1 MCFNIQAPQIFPLN
15 IYRMI
20 SDLEVRALSFVSIG
34 FLILLFATVLVYYQ
48 TPHRY
53 RWVCLLAASY
63 VFYIFSSPV
72 YAIFLIVST
81 VVTYGSGLLI
91 GRINSGTGKQK
102 YKKLIVVFSLLI
114 NIGILMVFK
123 YADFFRETYSGLL
136 ALFWVSVATEA
147 FHLILP
153 VGISF
158 YTFQS
163 LSYTIDV
170 YRGDV
175 EPQTH
180 LGKYA
185 LFVSF
190 FPTLVSGPI
199 QKSKD
204 FLKKIDE
211 VHPFD
216 YAGIKKGVLLMLWG
230 YFEKMVVAD
239 RLGILVNT
247 VYENPSKYHGL
258 ESILASFF
266 YTFQIYCDFSGY
278 SNIAIGAAEM
288 LGFHL
293 AENFNCPYFA
303 KSIQDFWRRWHISLS
318 TWFRD
323 YLYFPLGGSRCSKFR
338 RCLNVLIVF
347 TVCGFWHG
355 ASLTFLFWGLLH
367 GIYQVIGLLLKPLK
381 ERAREAMGIK
391 KQSIGYR
398 IIQVAITFLL
408 VNFAWIFFR
417 ADTME
422 NAFLLIGNM
431 FQFDPAA
438 IWNGALFQLGLTE
451 PEFIAGLLGV
461 AIIMLV
467 DILKKRIDLRT
478 ALMSRNVVLRWT
490 VYLAAVLIL
499 MLFGVYGS
507 EYSAQSF
514 IYFQF

>member
-1 MCFNIQAPQIFPLN
+1 
-15 IYRMI
+15 
-20 SDLEVRALSFVSIG
+20 LSFVSIG
-34 FLILLFATVLVYYQ
+34 FLALLFVTVFVYYQ
-48 TPHRY
+48 IPHQY
-53 RWVCLLAASY
+53 QWACLLVASY
-63 VFYIFSSPV
+63 AFYLFSGPV
-72 YAIFLIVST
+72 YAIFLIAST

-91 GRINSGTGKQK
+91 GRINSGTGNPK
-102 YKKLIVVFSLLI
+102 YKKYIVALSLLF
-114 NIGILMVFK
+114 NIGILVVFK
-123 YADFFRETYSGLL
+123 YADFFRKTYSDLL
-136 ALFWVSVATEA
+136 ALFGVSVATEA
-147 FHLILP
+147 VHLILP

-175 EPQTH
+175 EPEAH

-190 FPTLVSGPI
+190 FPTLISGPI

-216 YAGIKKGVLLMLWG
+216 YIGVKKGVLRMLWG

-239 RLGILVNT
+239 RLAILVNT
-247 VYENPSKYHGL
+247 VYENPAQYHGL
-258 ESILASFF
+258 ESVLASLF

-288 LGFHL
+288 MGFHL
-293 AENFNCPYFA
+293 EENFNCPYFA
-303 KSIQDFWRRWHISLS
+303 KSIQEFWRRWHISLS

-323 YLYFPLGGSRCSKFR
+323 YLYFPLGGSRCSKLR

-367 GIYQVIGLLLKPLK
+367 GIYQDIGLLLEPLK
-381 ERAREAMGIK
+381 ERVREALRINK
-391 KQSIGYR
+391 HSVGYR
-398 IIQVAITFLL
+398 IAQIAITFLL

-431 FQFDPAA
+431 FRFDPAVL
-438 IWNGALFQLGLTE
+438 WNGALFQLGLTE
-451 PEFIAGLLGV
+451 PEFIAAILGV
-461 AIIMLV
+461 AIVLLV
-467 DILKKRIDLRT
+467 DILKKRIDLSAAFIR
-478 ALMSRNVVLRWT
+478 RNVVVRWAA
-490 VYLAAVLIL
+490 YLAAVLIL
-499 MLFGVYGS
+499 VLFGVYGS
-507 EYSAQSF
+507 EYSAQNF